1 MPHREM
7 ACGAN
12 IGGDNMGENSPARE
26 ASIGSAQSRK
36 ESGDDAG
43 PCRRSGESQ
52 GTNAIVLISKNT
64 FFSSPAAQGKAP
76 LPNGSLRTAAAPES
90 RRSDSGLA
98 KESGSHPDDD
108 AAQGGCCAKT
118 KNTFAVVG
126 QVVRQH
132 PSPTLV
138 PPILTFVVLVAL
150 GIMGTLLGA
159 QRDALNRRDTA
170 VAVAI
175 DTGATFKLTVEQT
188 FAPLVSLDAFIQQT
202 PNYTEL
208 MPRFRTIAKGL
219 LEQLP
224 PGTIQNLQLSPF
236 GIIVDE
242 YPPDPNLGL
251 NIFNVTVLRP
261 GAIATIELAELVLS
275 GPLILVGSQ
284 ALGGIARKP
293 VFVLD
298 VDANETFGNVPLQ
311 DPMYADYKWPPG
323 DTFDLPFPATLAS
336 TNTRT
341 ITMDLVYNATTRTKF
356 WGFVTAI
363 ISFEG
368 MTRGADSRLNSLS
381 DKGYDYTLTRPDGAS
396 PPFVIAESRANA
408 SLPYGEVV
416 TFNVT
421 NNQWTLIVYPYGGWE
436 SGWKWPVVAAV
447 IVISFLIS
455 LMVFVMMVSL
465 KQQGWLLS
473 EMLVINAELAET
485 TSRLEAEKARMDV
498 MLVRQYNLI
507 QCFSVAGPK
516 GNMQTGDGSTVDR
529 IESMRQQLMSE
540 NVQSLAE
547 TEQIET
553 LEVLGEGS
561 FGKVYKGLWR
571 GTEVAVK
578 TMMLPANMT
587 GAEKREKMAVMEAAI
602 SSSLMHPN
610 IVSTYTYSIKPVRDT
625 TVAPGQVVPG
635 MRMIDVSS
643 AAASTT
649 MGPTPPSE
657 AVSTPTG
664 SGAGGVHSF
673 EVRLVL
679 EYCDRGCLR
688 DSLDLSEFL
697 GPQGLKYRAMLDT
710 ALDIAKAMC
719 HLHAMNVLHSDL
731 KARNVMLKCSGDKRG
746 FIAKVADFGLSV
758 KMDHMQTHLS
768 NMFQGTMTHMA
779 PEILL
784 DGRVSKAADVYAF
797 GITLWELFTAGRP
810 FQGTPR
816 ALVGHLVTR
825 ENKRPAFPLATPSDF
840 RALAERCW
848 HPDADARPT
857 FAEVLATLQ
866 ALRVA
871 SPGPP
876 EEVPVVVASRRDS
889 STWPSQ
895 TNLITSA
902 CGGLPNDGEDAAEAR
917 AADDAF
923 LDGVAGDAGTRPWE
937 QQRQGARGDSGT
949 RGARGSGASGA
960 SGARGTRGGGILL
973 APTTHGSFSANA
985 WVTLMPPA
993 LLSVDEADEA
1003 EAAAAEQEPSR
1014 PEDSA
1019 SLEASL
1025 APAGS

>member
-1 MPHREM
+1 MR
-7 ACGAN
+7 C
-12 IGGDNMGENSPARE
+12 
-26 ASIGSAQSRK
+26 K
-36 ESGDDAG
+36 ESSGDSGVKASFVVSG
-43 PCRRSGESQ
+43 PCDAPNHDASHSL
-52 GTNAIVLISKNT
+52 ASA
-64 FFSSPAAQGKAP
+64 SPQP
-76 LPNGSLRTAAAPES
+76 C
-90 RRSDSGLA
+90 RSDSGMT
-98 KESGSHPDDD
+98 KESGSPPEDD

-132 PSPTLV
+132 PASTLL
-138 PPILTFVVLVAL
+138 PPILTFVVLVTL

-159 QRDALNRRDTA
+159 QDDSNHRRDTA

-175 DTGATFKLTVEQT
+175 DTGASFNLAVEQT

-224 PGTIQNLQLSPF
+224 AGTIQNLQLSPF
-236 GIIVDE
+236 GILVDE
-242 YPPDPNLGL
+242 YPPDPDHIGINL
-251 NIFNVTVLRP
+251 FNVTVLRP

-275 GPLILVGSQ
+275 GPLVLVGSKDL
-284 ALGGIARKP
+284 AGIARKP
-293 VFVLD
+293 VFIQD
-298 VDANETFGNVPLQ
+298 VDANETFGNVPLRD
-311 DPMYADYKWPPG
+311 DPMYTDYEWPPG

-336 TNTRT
+336 TDTRA

-368 MTRGADSRLNSLS
+368 MTHGVDSRLNSLS
-381 DKGYDYTLTRPDGAS
+381 AKGYDYTLTRSDGAN
-396 PPFVIAESRANA
+396 PPFVIAESRANT
-408 SLPYGEVV
+408 SLPYGQVV

-421 NNQWTLIVYPYGGWE
+421 NNQWTLVVYPFDGWE

-455 LMVFVMMVSL
+455 LMVFVMLLSL

-473 EMLVINAELAET
+473 EMLVVNTELAET
-485 TSRLEAEKARMDV
+485 TSRLEAKKARLDV

-516 GNMQTGDGSTVDR
+516 GNMQLGDCESTVDR
-529 IESMRQQLMSE
+529 IELMRQQLMSE

-578 TMMLPANMT
+578 TIMLPANMS

-625 TVAPGQVVPG
+625 TKVVSG
-635 MRMIDVSS
+635 IVLIEASTV
-643 AAASTT
+643 AASTI
-649 MGPTPPSE
+649 GSPPPQDTVGT
-657 AVSTPTG
+657 ATG
-664 SGAGGVHSF
+664 ICARSGGAGVHSY

-688 DSLDLSEFL
+688 DSLDLGEFR
-697 GPQGLKYRAMLDT
+697 GPQGLKYRAILDT
-710 ALDIAKAMC
+710 ALDVAKAMC

-746 FIAKVADFGLSV
+746 FIAKVADFGMSV
-758 KMDHMQTHLS
+758 KMDNMQTHLS
-768 NMFQGTMTHMA
+768 NMFQGTITHMA

-797 GITLWELFTAGRP
+797 GITLWELFTGGRP

-825 ENKRPAFPLATPSDF
+825 EHKRPAFPLSTPSSF

-848 HPDADARPT
+848 HPEADARPT
-857 FAEVLATLQ
+857 FTEILASLQ
-866 ALRVA
+866 ALRA
-871 SPGPP
+871 ALPGPP
-876 EEVPVVVASRRDS
+876 EEVPVILASLPS
-889 STWPSQ
+889 SAWPSQ
-895 TNLITSA
+895 NNLTGSA
-902 CGGLPNDGEDAAEAR
+902 ASGAAPEDAAAR
-917 AADDAF
+917 ADDAFLDGVADDAF
-923 LDGVAGDAGTRPWE
+923 LDGVAGDVGVRPWE
-937 QQRQGARGDSGT
+937 QQQQGQAQGARGRSG
-949 RGARGSGASGA
+949 GFG
-960 SGARGTRGGGILL
+960 
-973 APTTHGSFSANA
+973 
-985 WVTLMPPA
+985 
-993 LLSVDEADEA
+993 
-1003 EAAAAEQEPSR
+1003 
-1014 PEDSA
+1014 
-1019 SLEASL
+1019 
-1025 APAGS
+1025 